1 MCTGLLEQILFLF
14 LSELQPPSNVTM
26 IDSTPI
32 SFAIQWSSYTGNATL
47 LGYRVLVLRDGN
59 LEKNLTVD
67 SKTTSVNIQDLAVL
81 TEYCVRIRLIA
92 EQANGNLSD
101 CFNFTTKEFHGK
113 FC

>member
-1 MCTGLLEQILFLF
+1 M
-14 LSELQPPSNVTM
+14 
-26 IDSTPI
+26 
-32 SFAIQWSSYTGNATL
+32 
-47 LGYRVLVLRDGN
+47 LVLRDGN

-92 EQANGNLSD
+92 EEANGNLSD

-113 FC
+113 FRYFINKGEVDKEDWTTEIILQLSVDNYARPQVFHLRWLTTVLRG